1 MLKKVRITLAD
12 PHQIFADC
20 YNDIMYGTI
29 SASYNL
35 SSQHNINIVRASL
48 DGESVLLEMD
58 IPDDMV
64 DGFNY
69 GYHLRG
75 VAVYL
80 RKRFPEKYPIRRDG
94 RLLRYEEVTP

>member
-12 PHQIFADC
+12 PHVEFAKC
-20 YNDIMYGTI
+20 INDIMYGTI
-29 SASYNL
+29 NASYNL
-35 SSQHNINIVRASL
+35 LSQHNINVQSASVDGDSIV
-48 DGESVLLEMD
+48 LEMD
-58 IPDDMV
+58 IPDVMV

-75 VAVYL
+75 IAIYL

-94 RLLRYEEVTP
+94 RLLRYEEVR